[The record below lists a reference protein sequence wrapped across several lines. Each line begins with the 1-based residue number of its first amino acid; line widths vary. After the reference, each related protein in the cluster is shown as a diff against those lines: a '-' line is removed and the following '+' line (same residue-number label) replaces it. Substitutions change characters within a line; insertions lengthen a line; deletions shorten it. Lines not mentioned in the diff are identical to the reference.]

1 MRPAAVAALESGSLM
16 MTEGHSE
23 TGWWVYRWGLGGA
36 HSVPDR
42 ESQTMVL
49 EAKPQCSRLSQGCPH
64 AQIPTSDSAN
74 HRNRA
79 KVAHMGGLGQP
90 AVIST

>member
-1 MRPAAVAALESGSLM
+1 MAALESGSLM
-16 MTEGHSE
+16 MTDGYSE
-23 TGWWVYRWGLGGA
+23 TGWSVYRWGLGGA

-42 ESQTMVL
+42 ENQIKVP
-49 EAKPQCSRLSQGCPH
+49 EAKAQCSILSQGCPH
-64 AQIPTSDSAN
+64 TRIPTSDSAS